1 MKSARASKQA
11 CAREARDLFFV
22 KPPERAIATERKNP
36 FFAAW
41 AATIMDVNAFS
52 IFAVD
57 CGYAALIYEGNRAVL
72 SVRPKIAELTFQVF
86 GRALHPELFEVY
98 CSRCISRGDYSA
110 TVNITSA
117 GHVVTWRYQ
126 GLTLTEVA
134 AAANHPLPK
143 KRRLLSY
150 RLAGQRSDH
159 IKCRGGATYGVTFSL
174 EPVEPEVFWTF
185 QQELS
190 LDGTRHGMLHKFDS
204 SGRMALGALSYINI
218 ESRNSSLLVQAFHT
232 FPDDYAIVKSQSLFK
247 IP

>member
-1 MKSARASKQA
+1 VQASVAVHAGATNQS
-11 CAREARDLFFV
+11 CV
-22 KPPERAIATERKNP
+22 KPPRKVIRTPPKNP
-36 FFAAW
+36 FVARVDSDYNGAIRTESFRSIAA
-41 AATIMDVNAFS
+41 MPL
-52 IFAVD
+52 
-57 CGYAALIYEGNRAVL
+57 CYHKGNWAVL

-98 CSRCISRGDYSA
+98 CSRHIERGDYSA

-150 RLAGQRSDH
+150 RLTGQRNDH
-159 IKCRGGATYGVTFSL
+159 IKCRGGAVYGTDFSL

-190 LDGTRHGMLHKFDS
+190 LDGTRYGMLHKFDS
-204 SGRMALGALSYINI
+204 SGRMALGALSYIHI
-218 ESRNSSLLVQAFHT
+218 ESRNRSLRVQAFHT
-232 FPDDYAIVKSQSLFK
+232 FPDDYAIVKSQSLFE